1 MIPLIFKRLF
11 PFLKGTHQEARVQTH
26 KPTCSEQHNIHVPE
40 GGNGVC
46 HGQAD
51 TDSVPDPCV
60 ERSSAMK
67 FNNRWRSLGDTELW
81 ERTRHGG
88 PPRATPLRGGG
99 DWAHP
104 DGRKADWGFSG
115 GEGRGRLTTKWV
127 RGLLSGG
134 QNVAE
139 LEVMFMQHCD
149 HAECP

>member
-26 KPTCSEQHNIHVPE
+26 EPTCSEQHNIHVPE
-40 GGNGVC
+40 GGNGVR

-67 FNNRWRSLGDTELW
+67 FNNRWRSLGDIELR
-81 ERTRHGG
+81 ERTQHGG

-104 DGRKADWGFSG
+104 DGKPTGVSAVGRG
-115 GEGRGRLTTKWV
+115 GEDS
-127 RGLLSGG
+127 LLSGCG
-134 QNVAE
+134 VSFRGDKMLRN
-139 LEVMFMQHCD
+139 
-149 HAECP
+149 